1 MTGAKGRGGPADDMP
16 RQPGDQKPQPS
27 TSPLDSIARRI
38 GREPQPVGSGP
49 AYRRHRPPSRDF
61 RPLGFRRIPSLVDQ
75 ERQGPVSGDG
85 GRQWRV
91 GLAGR
96 AGLARQPGLRQR
108 CPARGPIRPRLFF
121 AKNPLIGIEAN
132 YFFLAERQ
140 SSVSFSSDGDPVLAQ
155 PFINAVSRAPDANL
169 VAAPGIAVGKAAIET
184 RVGLWGVEAN
194 LRAGLVSF
202 DRFRLAVL
210 GGFRFLRL
218 EDEVQSGE
226 QFQVAPSVPGFGGS
240 SVALQDEFR
249 TVNDF
254 YGGQVG
260 AEAGAQFGPLMIDF
274 RCKLALGQMQQTA
287 DVNGATDVLNP
298 DGSMTFFRGGL
309 YALRSNIG
317 RRQRDELA
325 FVPEVGLNVG
335 VQLTRHL
342 KLFVGYSFLW
352 ISTVARA
359 GEQIDPVINVSQ
371 FPIRSGD
378 GPLVGRVRPAPKFPG
393 TDFWAQG
400 LNFGMELSY

>member
-1 MTGAKGRGGPADDMP
+1 MRRRFLAALGAVLAGHGLVFAQQVD
-16 RQPGDQKPQPS
+16 S
-27 TSPLDSIARRI
+27 SPDPI
-38 GREPQPVGSGP
+38 GREPVPVEDRSDKAP
-49 AYRRHRPPSRDF
+49 AYGGTQAKTFGLWASGEYLLWWTKNSRVPPLVAAGGNGVLGSPGARVLLDSLDF
-61 RPLGFRRIPSLVDQ
+61 DNAV
-75 ERQGPVSGDG
+75 RQG
-85 GRQWRV
+85 
-91 GLAGR
+91 
-96 AGLARQPGLRQR
+96 ARFALGYP
-108 CPARGPIRPRLFF
+108 F

-140 SSVSFSSDGDPVLAQ
+140 SNASFSSDGDPVLAQ
-155 PFINAVSRAPDANL
+155 PFINAVSRTPDATL
-169 VAAPGIAVGKAAIET
+169 VAAPGIAVGKVAIET

-194 LRAGLVSF
+194 LRAGLVSS
-202 DRFRLAVL
+202 DRFRLTVL
-210 GGFRFLRL
+210 GGFRFLKL

-226 QFQVAPSVPGFGGS
+226 QFQVAPGVPGFGGS
-240 SVALQDEFR
+240 GVTIQDEFQ

-260 AEAGAQFGPLMIDF
+260 AEAGVQFGPLMIDL
-274 RCKLALGQMQQTA
+274 RCKIAMGQMQQVA

-309 YALRSNIG
+309 YALPSNIG
-317 RRQRDELA
+317 RHQRDELA
-325 FVPEVGLNVG
+325 FIPEVGLNVG
-335 VQLTRHL
+335 IQLTRHL

-378 GPLVGRVRPAPKFPG
+378 GPLVGRARPAPKFHG
-393 TDFWAQG
+393 SDFWAQG
-400 LNFGMELSY
+400 LNFGLELRY

>member
-1 MTGAKGRGGPADDMP
+1 M
-16 RQPGDQKPQPS
+16 
-27 TSPLDSIARRI
+27 
-38 GREPQPVGSGP
+38 
-49 AYRRHRPPSRDF
+49 
-61 RPLGFRRIPSLVDQ
+61 DQ
-75 ERQGPVSGDG
+75 ERQGPASSDG

-91 GLAGR
+91 GLAWR
-96 AGLARQPGLRQR
+96 AVLLGSLDFDNDVRQGARFALGYY
-108 CPARGPIRPRLFF
+108 F
-121 AKNPLIGIEAN
+121 AKDPLIGIEAN

-140 SSVSFSSDGDPVLAQ
+140 SSTSFSSDGDPVLAQ

-169 VAAPGIAVGKAAIET
+169 VAAPGIAVGKTAIET

-194 LRAGLVSF
+194 LRAGLVSS
-202 DRFRLAVL
+202 DWFRLAVL

-249 TVNDF
+249 TLNDF

-260 AEAGAQFGPLMIDF
+260 AEAGAHFGPLMIDF
-274 RCKLALGQMQQTA
+274 RCKVALGQMQQTA
-287 DVNGATDVLNP
+287 DVNGATDVHNP

-352 ISTVARA
+352 ISTVVRA

-378 GPLVGRVRPAPKFPG
+378 GPLVGRARPAPKLHG

-400 LNFGMELSY
+400 LNFGMELRY

>member
-1 MTGAKGRGGPADDMP
+1 MDPQAGTFGLWASGEYLLWWTKNGR
-16 RQPGDQKPQPS
+16 
-27 TSPLDSIARRI
+27 
-38 GREPQPVGSGP
+38 V
-49 AYRRHRPPSRDF
+49 
-61 RPLGFRRIPSLVDQ
+61 PSLVTAGGNGVLGSPGARVLLDSLDFDNDV
-75 ERQGPVSGDG
+75 RQG
-85 GRQWRV
+85 
-91 GLAGR
+91 
-96 AGLARQPGLRQR
+96 ARFALGYY
-108 CPARGPIRPRLFF
+108 F
-121 AKNPLIGIEAN
+121 AKNPLIGVEAN

-274 RCKLALGQMQQTA
+274 RCKMALGQMQQTA

-378 GPLVGRVRPAPKFPG
+378 GPLVGRARPAPKFHG